1 MADTTTRKL
10 LIDVEARY
18 ASVDQAMKRMADLS
32 VEIRALQDLRKQEG
46 KATDANKA
54 TLASLNTALKAAQK
68 EYNQLNGY
76 VAANV
81 TSARALETA
90 MGGVDDTILS
100 LQAQLTRATLAWKGL
115 TGAQRDSESGR
126 ALKARIEA
134 LTKSLFDNG
143 TQLDR
148 NKITVGN
155 YAGEIEGLLVKLSKE
170 GQVVGA
176 SSQAYSELLMRYQ
189 VAEAKAREYVL
200 TLGEQSNEAQE
211 AVADLKRMGAEL
223 DKLNVTMGKYQSKTF
238 NASYATFSLSQVVRE
253 LPNFAIDARLG
264 FMAMSNNLPML
275 ADDFSRLKKELG
287 GTGPALK
294 AFGKSLLGVNT
305 IMVVLSTV
313 LIAWGPQILD
323 FIKGLFGAE
332 KAALELADA
341 VGQLRNATAEGVKES
356 KRQVA
361 QLELMYEA
369 TQDANVP
376 MDERLRLIDE
386 LQKLYP
392 AYLGN
397 FSEEEILAG
406 KAELAYLNLADSML
420 KVAVARKLADQY
432 AENAVKIFEKEAEL
446 SEAKTKQNEAYI
458 KTLKAGFDLQSS
470 ISAGVEAAGTSG
482 PTGTR
487 IPQELFSALDAK
499 EAAKEYDSAA
509 EAVSNLEQ
517 QMNAL
522 RKANELLKANIKA
535 TDLIGLLA
543 GGGTGADGGPGAEE
557 DRAALLQRLLDID
570 TAYKE
575 SLIKAELGYQES
587 DFDSKQAY
595 ERRLF
600 TLKDS
605 AERDKLKILLE
616 YGKLTQEEYAK
627 QSATLDNLQAE
638 FTNKQLSEVQA
649 RTQKARE
656 ELLKL
661 LGDTEEIELTNTAK
675 LYDDALAAYEA
686 SLGDKSKLSGEQI
699 YEMMEFELMVEYQK
713 QEALAEIKAEYRK
726 KEAEMNRASIIQ
738 AYAQELELAKK
749 GITERYGITK
759 KRIDDEIALLD
770 RQYGENAKMSEKDAK
785 RYRELLEERTA
796 NDKAYEENKLAVR
809 EEFMS
814 KGMELVSALSD
825 IADALGEREEQQAED
840 RHDRES
846 ESLKRK
852 YDKGLISKKSYDAQ
866 QLLLDK
872 KLDAEKA
879 KIARAQAIRERLLA
893 TFSIGI
899 NTAKAIMGIWA
910 DFPKV
915 DFGISAA
922 AMSAVVGAL
931 GLAQAAAVWATPLP
945 KASKGLLIHGPSH
958 AGGGVPIEAEGGE
971 AIINAKSTSMF
982 KPLLS
987 AINKAGGGVK
997 FASGG
1002 IPVGLMN
1009 DGGVSARQALSGTL
1023 FPTAE
1028 DIARAVAGL
1037 ELSVSVEQIEKGRAK
1052 YAKVKSRGT
1061 Y

>member
-54 TLASLNTALKAAQK
+54 TLASLSTALKAAQK

-81 TSARALETA
+81 ASARAFETA
-90 MGGVDDTILS
+90 MGGVDDTVLS
-100 LQAQLTRATLAWKGL
+100 LQAQLTKATLAWKGL
-115 TGAQRDSESGR
+115 TGAQRDSEMGQ
-126 ALKARIEA
+126 ALKARIDS
-134 LTKSLFDNG
+134 LTKALFDNG

-155 YAGEIEGLLVKLSKE
+155 YAGEIEGLIAKMNRE
-170 GQVVGA
+170 GQVLGLT
-176 SSQAYSELLMRYQ
+176 SQAYTDLLTKYQ
-189 VAEAKAREYVL
+189 MAEAKARQYIL
-200 TLGEQSNEAQE
+200 TLGEQSNEAIE
-211 AVADLKRMGAEL
+211 AVADLKRMGAEI
-223 DKLNVTMGKYQSKTF
+223 DRLNTTMGKYQSKTF

-264 FMAMSNNLPML
+264 FMALSNNLPML
-275 ADDFSRLKKELG
+275 ADDFSRLTKELG
-287 GTGPALK
+287 SARK
-294 AFGKSLLGVNT
+294 AFAAFAKSLLSVNT
-305 IMVVLSTV
+305 VMVLLSTV
-313 LIAWGPQILD
+313 LVAWGPQILD

-332 KAALELADA
+332 KATLELADA
-341 VGQLRNATAEGVKES
+341 AGQLKNATAEGVKES
-356 KRQVA
+356 RRQVA
-361 QLELMYEA
+361 QLELMYKA

-376 MDERLRLIDE
+376 MDERLRLIGE

-406 KAELAYLNLADSML
+406 KAEIAYLNLADSML

-432 AENAVKIFEKEAEL
+432 AENAVKIFEKEAAL
-446 SEAKTKQNEAYI
+446 AEAKTKQNETYVKA
-458 KTLKAGFDLQSS
+458 LEAGFDLQSA
-470 ISAGVEAAGTSG
+470 IEAGVTASGTSG

-487 IPQELFSALDAK
+487 LPQELFGALEAK
-499 EAAKEYDSAA
+499 EVTEEYNKAS

-517 QMNAL
+517 EVNAL
-522 RKANELLKANIKA
+522 VKANELLKANIKA

-543 GGGTGADGGPGAEE
+543 GGGTGEETEE
-557 DRAALLQRLLDID
+557 DRAALLQGLLDID

-575 SLIKAELGYQES
+575 SLIKAEQGYQAS
-587 DFDSKQAY
+587 DFESKQAY

-616 YGKLTQEEYAK
+616 YGKITQDEYTK
-627 QSATLDNLQAE
+627 QSATLDNLQTE
-638 FTNKQLSEVQA
+638 FTNKQLAEVQS
-649 RTQKARE
+649 RMQKAKD

-675 LYDDALAAYEA
+675 LYDDTLAAYEA

-713 QEALAEIKAEYRK
+713 QDALEAIRAEYRK

-738 AYAQELELAKK
+738 NYAQELELAKK

-759 KRIDDEIALLD
+759 KRIDDELALLD
-770 RQYGENAKMSEKDAK
+770 KQYGENAKMSEKDAK

-809 EEFMS
+809 EEFMA

-987 AINKAGGGVK
+987 AINRAGGGVK

-1002 IPVGLMN
+1002 IPVGLRN
-1009 DGGVSARQALSGTL
+1009 DGGFSARQALSGTL
-1023 FPTAE
+1023 LPTAE

>member
-1 MADTTTRKL
+1 MAETTTRKL

-81 TSARALETA
+81 ASARALETA

-264 FMAMSNNLPML
+264 FMALSNNLPML
-275 ADDFSRLKKELG
+275 ADDFTRLTKELG
-287 GTGPALK
+287 SARK
-294 AFGKSLLGVNT
+294 AFAAFAKSLLSVNT
-305 IMVVLSTV
+305 VMVLLSTV
-313 LIAWGPQILD
+313 LIAWGPKIME
-323 FIKGLFGAE
+323 FIKDFFSAKEATVELTD
-332 KAALELADA
+332 AL
-341 VGQLRNATAEGVKES
+341 GQLNQAVSDGVKES
-356 KRQVA
+356 RRETA
-361 QLELMYEA
+361 QLKLLYEA
-369 TQDANVP
+369 SQDVNTP
-376 MDERLRLIDE
+376 IEERTRLVEE
-386 LQKLYP
+386 LQKKYP
-392 AYLGN
+392 SYLGN

-406 KAELAYLNLADSML
+406 KAKTAYLGLADSML
-420 KVAVARKLADQY
+420 KAAVARKLADKY
-432 AENAVKIFEKEAEL
+432 SENAIKIFEKERELAAARTAE
-446 SEAKTKQNEAYI
+446 NEAYVKWI
-458 KTLKAGFDLQSS
+458 EAGLSV
-470 ISAGVEAAGTSG
+470 AREAEEA
-482 PTGTR
+482 PTGTGAL
-487 IPQELFSALDAK
+487 PGQLSVGQLTATSELTKATNAYNKTSQAALGLQQQL
-499 EAAKEYDSAA
+499 DS
-509 EAVSNLEQ
+509 
-517 QMNAL
+517 L
-522 RKANELLKANIKA
+522 REANELLKANIKA

-543 GGGTGADGGPGAEE
+543 GGGAGADGGPGAEE
-557 DRAALLQRLLDID
+557 GRAALLQRLLDID

-575 SLIKAELGYQES
+575 SLIKAERGYQES

-675 LYDDALAAYEA
+675 LYDDTLAAYEA

-759 KRIDDEIALLD
+759 KRIDDELALLD

-814 KGMELVSALSD
+814 KGMEALSALSD
-825 IADALGEREEQQAED
+825 IADALGEREEQQAEE

-931 GLAQAAAVWATPLP
+931 GLAQAAAVWATPIP